1 MKLNGKK
8 WAAAAAILAVLA
20 FAFWYGG
27 DAPGLHGWSAGGAD
41 GSESISASVSADGSQ
56 SEPEAPES
64 SASDTS
70 TQEPEEPEPQPD
82 TSATSSA
89 MDIDPKTGQDQYHT
103 DPVPQGKPAP
113 TEPQQTEQAPEVS
126 RCTISIS
133 CATILN
139 HMDWLDPDKT
149 ELVPTDGW
157 LLPAT
162 QAEFHEGESVFDV
175 LQRVCRDNG
184 IHMEFSNTPMY
195 NSAYIEGIGNLYEFD
210 CGEQSGWMYAVN
222 GWFPNYGCSRY
233 ALKDGD
239 TVKWVY
245 TCDYGKDVGGAY
257 YAGDG
262 A

>member
-27 DAPGLHGWSAGGAD
+27 DAPGLHGWSAGAD
-41 GSESISASVSADGSQ
+41 DSASVSASASTDGSQ
-56 SEPEAPES
+56 PEPEAPES

-210 CGEQSGWMYAVN
+210 CGEQSGWMYSVN

>member
-113 TEPQQTEQAPEVS
+113 AEPQQTEKAPEVS
-126 RCTISIS
+126 HCTISIS

-175 LQRVCRDNG
+175 LHV
-184 IHMEFSNTPMY
+184 
-195 NSAYIEGIGNLYEFD
+195 
-210 CGEQSGWMYAVN
+210 
-222 GWFPNYGCSRY
+222 
-233 ALKDGD
+233 
-239 TVKWVY
+239 
-245 TCDYGKDVGGAY
+245 
-257 YAGDG
+257 
-262 A
+262 